1 MFNVT
6 LATIATTISSLATE
20 VNLKRIGTYHASSK
34 LKKHHNISTPLTDL
48 SLGVLTFFVLHM
60 EQKSVEFITKFFR
73 VLYLNHVGEKENYN
87 VIYSAFTLI
96 MPICRGNI

>member
-1 MFNVT
+1 MFYVT

-60 EQKSVEFITKFFR
+60 EQKIR
-73 VLYLNHVGEKENYN
+73 G
-87 VIYSAFTLI
+87 IYHQIFSCPVFK
-96 MPICRGNI
+96 PRR